1 MGWLPVS
8 QFTIDVIELAID
20 QGRVVTPSTTFN
32 LAIAESSLNKRE
44 HDKESYDAA
53 VVLEASKHPHLL
65 DEWVRA
71 CYANENSLGK
81 DLVEICRRIYPE
93 SYSTNAFAKAYKVA
107 LSFGFSDREKRATQK
122 QILENLVSETYELL
136 EKEKA

>member
-1 MGWLPVS
+1 MS
-8 QFTIDVIELAID
+8 QFTIDVLELAVK
-20 QGRVVTPSTTFN
+20 QGRAVTNSTMFS

-44 HDKESYDAA
+44 LDKESYDAA
-53 VVLEASKHPHLL
+53 VVFEASKHPHLL
-65 DEWVRA
+65 DEWVRV
-71 CYANENSLGK
+71 CYANESSLEK
-81 DLVEICRRIYPE
+81 DLVEVCRRIYPE
-93 SYSTNAFAKAYKVA
+93 SYSTKAFAKAYKVA